1 MLVLILILNNITTSP
16 WIIMDTAQVP
26 GTLSLPGKIPKNLGG
41 EGLLWPARG
50 QVTPSPPAPP
60 WPLGSPD
67 ARLIRLVGQLRLQ
80 PALSVSCRDTAAS
93 SYQLEVAEPVAGW
106 VMSRQGGPQADMVQ
120 RGSSWLSPC
129 LQPGDDVTCPHVKCG
144 IPRLICLLAQ
154 SPLVPI

>member
-1 MLVLILILNNITTSP
+1 
-16 WIIMDTAQVP
+16 MDTAQAP
-26 GTLSLPGKIPKNLGG
+26 GTLEFPGKIPKNLGG
-41 EGLLWPARG
+41 EGLNLGGQLGARSPH
-50 QVTPSPPAPP
+50 QPPAPP

-120 RGSSWLSPC
+120 RRSSWLSPC
-129 LQPGDDVTCPHVKCG
+129 LQLGDDVTCHHVKCG